1 MSETRLSPEP
11 FWSFWSTNMAF
22 FEISFFS
29 GDMYTLQRAMEGIC
43 CVAVDL
49 KNIINIMLFCLLQHA

>member
-1 MSETRLSPEP
+1 
-11 FWSFWSTNMAF
+11 MAF